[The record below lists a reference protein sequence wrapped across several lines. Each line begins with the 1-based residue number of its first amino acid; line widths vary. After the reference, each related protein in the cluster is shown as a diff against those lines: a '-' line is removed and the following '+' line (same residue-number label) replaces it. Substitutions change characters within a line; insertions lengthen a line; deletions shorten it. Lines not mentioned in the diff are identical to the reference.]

1 MGGIFTSS
9 VSRAT
14 TGSSTT
20 AVLSFVNSDNEP
32 NPGQTASQSTSRGS
46 FVRRVSTT
54 TAEQYRAV
62 PISDGYH
69 ILFTDPCTGRLG
81 LGTDAPVGSL
91 TRLLQKVWFRAP
103 PSCLGPPVLYAAG
116 TNTQD
121 GIRVVATFAVPKDIR
136 DETENKQVVV
146 FYSIPPDLF
155 QSERLVETI
164 FDQPSQPPIL
174 TTNEAN
180 EWAWLDN
187 EGQRHDLLWPL
198 DVDGQAIAS
207 CSNLTEVAIDASPDM
222 VIWAFSADG
231 RGECWAMDS
240 GRVDTPNKSVV
251 LCGGG
256 IRLEE

>member
-1 MGGIFTSS
+1 MGGIFTTAM
-9 VSRAT
+9 SRAT
-14 TGSSTT
+14 AGSGTT
-20 AVLSFVNSDNEP
+20 AVLSFVNGDTQERAE
-32 NPGQTASQSTSRGS
+32 QVATQSTSRGS

-103 PSCLGPPVLYAAG
+103 PSCLGPPILYAAG

-121 GIRVVATFAVPKDIR
+121 GIRVVATFSVPQDIR
-136 DETENKQVVV
+136 NKAENTQVVV
-146 FYSIPPDLF
+146 FYSVPPDLF

-164 FDQPSQPPIL
+164 FDQPAQPPIL

-180 EWAWLDN
+180 QWAWLDD
-187 EGQRHDLLWPL
+187 EGQRHDLFWPL
-198 DVDGQAIAS
+198 EVDGQVVAS
-207 CSNLTEVAIDASPDM
+207 CSNLTEVGIDASPDM

-231 RGECWAMDS
+231 LGQCWAIDS
-240 GRVDTPNKSVV
+240 GKAHTPKSGIVQP
-251 LCGGG
+251 GGG
-256 IRLEE
+256 IQLEE